1 MEDRPGRKSRRTLT
15 NTPGGGQ
22 PCLRA
27 LDDRFQPGVP
37 PTDDFGGPLG
47 KGALC
52 HRRST
57 AVPVGPPRPSSIT
70 HPEAATAT
78 VTCTYIVSWHMRI
91 GRTRRLR
98 WRSRADVAQHH
109 SPGGCPG
116 DCGLHLHCRLAH
128 GWHMAQ
134 MDSWLG
140 QFGTRHDDDEALL
153 RVQHIGRVGFDAS
166 IFAPWDLQVTL
177 VPPYVRRPFP
187 SKEIRRIS
195 ERDDPGPPVVPGGQG
210 IGLGSRTLERAGR

>member
-1 MEDRPGRKSRRTLT
+1 
-15 NTPGGGQ
+15 
-22 PCLRA
+22 
-27 LDDRFQPGVP
+27 
-37 PTDDFGGPLG
+37 
-47 KGALC
+47 
-52 HRRST
+52 
-57 AVPVGPPRPSSIT
+57 
-70 HPEAATAT
+70 
-78 VTCTYIVSWHMRI
+78 
-91 GRTRRLR
+91 
-98 WRSRADVAQHH
+98 
-109 SPGGCPG
+109 
-116 DCGLHLHCRLAH
+116 
-128 GWHMAQ
+128 